1 MSRARTITLFISA
14 AFIIIGIH
22 QTITI
27 GFEVSYWIFMLALSL
42 YFLSRLLSGQENEK
56 KEKKVSSKKRKR
68 PQGNRQSKRFLN
80 RTK

>member
-22 QTITI
+22 QTITV
-27 GFEVSYWIFMLALSL
+27 GFEVSYWIFMLSLSL
-42 YFLSRLLSGQENEK
+42 YFLSRLLSNKEDK
-56 KEKKVSSKKRKR
+56 KEKKKPSKKAKR

-80 RTK
+80 RSK

>member
-22 QTITI
+22 QTITV
-27 GFEVSYWIFMLALSL
+27 GFEVSYWIFMLSLSL
-42 YFLSRLLSGQENEK
+42 YFLSRLLSNKDGK
-56 KEKKVSSKKRKR
+56 KEKKKPSKKAKR

-80 RTK
+80 RSK